1 MNINVNQVELKNAIE
16 KLERLLHKAPIPV
29 LDSILLT
36 ADNNEITITA
46 NNLVSSLTVNI
57 LGDII
62 ESGSILIDKSNF
74 KLIKKLTGILNI
86 TSIDNMG
93 IVNINTEEEKQAVVS
108 NTITIKANRN
118 LKFNSILSEQYPEI
132 PTDINSEAFV
142 IPENVFKDKLKIKVF
157 SAKGHF
163 REVFNGV
170 LISEDDMVA
179 NNTHY
184 LARYKLNI
192 ENKCDDQMNIPMQS
206 IDELDKILNN
216 KSTKELQFYFKKDD
230 DNKEMKYIK
239 IVGNDF
245 TYTTRLTEGVYP
257 NYKQVIP
264 DNFHTFIDIKKD
276 QLQDTLE
283 FAMEVVKDDKLRPIY
298 FNIKEQLT
306 INTPEEKEKSMSEI
320 IPSEITGE
328 ELESI
333 KFNSGYM
340 STILKVIDEDK
351 VNIKLGN
358 CHSPAV
364 FIGEDNQNELYVLVP
379 MRLTV

>member
-16 KLERLLHKAPIPV
+16 KLKRLLHKAPIPV

-108 NTITIKANRN
+108 NTIIIKANRN

-157 SAKGHF
+157 SAKGNF

-170 LISEDDMVA
+170 LISKDDMVA

-364 FIGEDNQNELYVLVP
+364 FTGEDNQNELYVLVP

>member
-1 MNINVNQVELKNAIE
+1 VNININQKELKDAIE
-16 KLERLLHKAPIPV
+16 KLERLLHKTPIPI
-29 LDSILLT
+29 LDSVLLT
-36 ADNNEITITA
+36 TDNNEITITA
-46 NNLVSSLTVNI
+46 NNIVSTLTVSI

-62 ESGSILIDKSNF
+62 ELGSILIDKSNF
-74 KLIKKLTGILNI
+74 KLIKKLSGILNI
-86 TSIDNMG
+86 TSSDNMG
-93 IVNINTEEEKQAVVS
+93 LININTEEEKEEVIS
-108 NTITIKANRN
+108 NTITIKANRS
-118 LKFNSILSEQYPEI
+118 LKFNSILPEQYPEI

-184 LARYKLNI
+184 LAKYKLNI
-192 ENKCDDQMNIPMQS
+192 ENKCDGQMNIPMQS
-206 IDELDKILNN
+206 IEELDKILNN
-216 KSTKELQFYFKKDD
+216 KSKKDLQFYFKKDD
-230 DNKEMKYIK
+230 NNEMKYIK

-245 TYTTRLTEGVYP
+245 VYTTRLIDGIYP
-257 NYKQVIP
+257 DYKQVIP
-264 DNFHTFIDIKKD
+264 NNFYTFIDIKKD

-298 FNIKEQLT
+298 LNIAEQLT
-306 INTPEEKEKSMSEI
+306 INTPQEKEKSMSEVV
-320 IPSEITGE
+320 PSEITGE
-328 ELESI
+328 ELGSI

-340 STILKVIDEDK
+340 NTILKVIDEDV
-351 VNIKLGN
+351 VNIKLGT

-364 FIGEDNQNELYVLVP
+364 FTGENNEDELYILVP
-379 MRLTV
+379 MRLIA

>member
-1 MNINVNQVELKNAIE
+1 
-16 KLERLLHKAPIPV
+16 
-29 LDSILLT
+29 LLT
-36 ADNNEITITA
+36 TDNNEITITA
-46 NNLVSSLTVNI
+46 NNIVSTLTVSI

-62 ESGSILIDKSNF
+62 ELGSILIDKSNF
-74 KLIKKLTGILNI
+74 KLIKKLSGILNI
-86 TSIDNMG
+86 ISSDNMG
-93 IVNINTEEEKQAVVS
+93 LININTEEEKEEVIS
-108 NTITIKANRN
+108 NTITIKANRS
-118 LKFNSILSEQYPEI
+118 LKFNSILPEQYPEI

-184 LARYKLNI
+184 LAKYKLNI
-192 ENKCDDQMNIPMQS
+192 ENKCDGQMNIPMQS
-206 IDELDKILNN
+206 IEELDKILNN
-216 KSTKELQFYFKKDD
+216 KSKKDLQFYFKKDD
-230 DNKEMKYIK
+230 NNEMKYIK

-245 TYTTRLTEGVYP
+245 VYTTRLIDGVYP
-257 NYKQVIP
+257 DYKQVIP
-264 DNFHTFIDIKKD
+264 NSFHTFVDIKKD

-298 FNIKEQLT
+298 LNIAEQLT
-306 INTPEEKEKSMSEI
+306 INTPQEKEKSMSEVV
-320 IPSEITGE
+320 PSEITGE
-328 ELESI
+328 ELGSI

-340 STILKVIDEDK
+340 NTILKVIDEDV
-351 VNIKLGN
+351 VNIKLGT

-364 FIGEDNQNELYVLVP
+364 FTGENNEDELYILVP
-379 MRLTV
+379 MRLIA